1 MVIIAEMIEEVLSNA
16 ENEEVIAKVRARV
29 NDIMKD
35 YPLFAY

>member
-1 MVIIAEMIEEVLSNA
+1 MIEEVLSNA

>member
-1 MVIIAEMIEEVLSNA
+1 VVIAEMIEAVLSNA
-16 ENEEVIAKVRARV
+16 ENEEVIANVRARV